1 MSDPTPTPDAPAPDL
16 LDGVKLPDNQCVVA
30 LDEGGTGW
38 LLARSENYRSTD
50 VLPECSTE
58 DNGFN
63 RTWDNGL
70 SVGVYLL
77 TLRPW
82 ADQGHEGDWDAGVD
96 VVAVK
101 PLWTIAALRAERDG
115 AQPVASLAA
124 YDAGLLSEFGGGNVE
139 WWQDYIRGELARAH
153 EFYQSQ
159 IDSRAVTVRTF
170 TNELG
175 NPIKITIEGP
185 ASTSENTLTRLEAGQ
200 LLAALS
206 EHGAHPPATGPDACA
221 DCADL
226 VGHVTPCIVPY
237 DPPPK
242 ATTPRAARAYDPTTQ
257 PFDEPFRHVDRPA
270 TKEPTP

>member
-1 MSDPTPTPDAPAPDL
+1 MTDPTPAPDAPAPLNPSRYARIDEVRQIYENWQAMPNEWDWVGPKASVRVDL
-16 LDGVKLPDNQCVVA
+16 TEMAFQCLPDLFA
-30 LDEGGTGW
+30 
-38 LLARSENYRSTD
+38 
-50 VLPECSTE
+50 
-58 DNGFN
+58 F
-63 RTWDNGL
+63 
-70 SVGVYLL
+70 
-77 TLRPW
+77 
-82 ADQGHEGDWDAGVD
+82 
-96 VVAVK
+96 
-101 PLWTIAALRAERDG
+101 AALRAERDE
-115 AQPVASLAA
+115 AQPVADLAA
-124 YDAGLLSEFGGGNVE
+124 YDAGLLSDFGGGNVE
-139 WWQDYIRGELARAH
+139 WWQDYIRAELERAH